1 MIVTVLPVPAFA
13 LLKAPVYVPE
23 NVSPL
28 IKPLYK
34 IDDVFNGTYTGA
46 FSDKNVGTGKTVTF
60 SSSYTGADVGNYSVT
75 DQTSTTV
82 SYTHLTLPT
91 SSRV

>member
-1 MIVTVLPVPAFA
+1 MPAFA

-34 IDDVFNGTYTGA
+34 IDDVFNVATALPSYVLSEA
-46 FSDKNVGTGKTVTF
+46 VMPETVNALVVMF
-60 SSSYTGADVGNYSVT
+60 AVT
-75 DQTSTTV
+75 V
-82 SYTHLTLPT
+82 E
-91 SSRV
+91 